1 MSRSSRRLAR
11 PLLLLL
17 LLLAVHA
24 SPALA
29 GTGGTDMPWNQ
40 PLQRVLD
47 NLTGP
52 TGKTVA
58 ALMIVIGGLV
68 WGFGRHEQGMNKIG
82 GAIVA
87 IGLVLGAPSFL
98 TTLGFEGAVVSA
110 PRSAVVLGR

>member
-1 MSRSSRRLAR
+1 MTRKSHHLAT
-11 PLLLLL
+11 LLLFALL
-17 LLLAVHA
+17 FLAQA
-24 SPALA
+24 MPALA

-68 WGFGRHEQGMNKIG
+68 WGFGRHEQGMNKLG

-98 TTLGFEGAVVSA
+98 TTLGFEGAVADA
-110 PRSAVVLGR
+110 PRAVVSPRR